1 MNAAASGETRRWMG
15 QGGVN
20 KRSEDSVGKFCL
32 NVRGGE
38 SRRNEVGSSN
48 RGGRRWVRGRKGS
61 RRWER
66 TKEGHGKREQGE
78 EGMRGG
84 GGAVEWKTSL
94 DSLLRC
100 FLPPHAA
107 ANFLSAAFLLL
118 PAHCTYEETP
128 EAVFSSWS
136 QVALRSATR
145 NRFFKSHGK
154 S

>member
-1 MNAAASGETRRWMG
+1 
-15 QGGVN
+15 
-20 KRSEDSVGKFCL
+20 
-32 NVRGGE
+32 
-38 SRRNEVGSSN
+38 
-48 RGGRRWVRGRKGS
+48 
-61 RRWER
+61 
-66 TKEGHGKREQGE
+66 
-78 EGMRGG
+78 MRGG
-84 GGAVEWKTSL
+84 GGGGVVKWKTSL

-100 FLPPHAA
+100 FLPPHEA

-145 NRFFKSHGK
+145 HRFCKSHGK